1 MRYRVKALAAGG
13 AVEIVQLEALTR
25 AQADLMA
32 RERGL
37 SVISIGFD
45 FSLAGWARRTSKRFP
60 LLVFSQQLIALLDAG
75 LGTVEA
81 LQVLAAENSGAGAGV
96 LNAVL
101 ETVYSGRS
109 LSYAL
114 QQQPG
119 VFPALFIATIRAS
132 ERTGDMKEALGRYVE
147 YHAQIDHL
155 RRKIISASIYPALL
169 ALAGV
174 LVTAFLMFY
183 VVPRFSQIYEDIG
196 GELPFLSRALMQW
209 GQLLSK
215 HALAII
221 AGVVAVIALAAFAA
235 AQPGWRRWV
244 WDRLWA
250 IPRLGEVLR
259 IYHLARFYR
268 TLGML
273 LRSGIPLLTA
283 LDMAEGLLDPALRP
297 SLQAARR
304 AVSEGQ
310 PASDAMLQQRLTT
323 PMALSMLRVG
333 ERTGEL
339 GSMMDRVAALY
350 DEDLSRWVD
359 VATRLF
365 EPLLM
370 AAIGILIG
378 VIVVLLYL
386 PVFEL
391 ANSLK

>member
-1 MRYRVKALAAGG
+1 MHYRVKALAARG
-13 AVEIVQLEALTR
+13 AVEIVHLEAPTR

-45 FSLAGWARRTSKRFP
+45 VSMAGWARRKRKRFA

-81 LQVLAAENSGAGAGV
+81 LEVLAVENGSAGADV

-101 ETVYSGRS
+101 ETVYSGHS
-109 LSYAL
+109 LSHAL

-119 VFPALFIATIRAS
+119 VFPTLFIATIRAS
-132 ERTGDMKEALGRYVE
+132 ERTGDLKEALGRYVE
-147 YHAQIDHL
+147 YHGQIDRL
-155 RRKIISASIYPALL
+155 RRKIVSASIYPALL
-169 ALAGV
+169 AVTGG

-196 GELPFLSRALMQW
+196 GELPFLSRALMHW
-209 GQLLSK
+209 GQLLGE
-215 HALAII
+215 HAFAVMAGIGALA
-221 AGVVAVIALAAFAA
+221 AAAAFAA
-235 AQPGWRRWV
+235 SQPAWRRWV
-244 WDRLWA
+244 WERLWA

-259 IYHLARFYR
+259 IYQLARFYR

-273 LRSGIPLLTA
+273 LRSGMPLLTA
-283 LDMAEGLLDPALRP
+283 LGMAEGLLDPALRP

-310 PASDAMLQQRLTT
+310 PASDALLQQRLTT

-339 GSMMDRVAALY
+339 GSMMDRVAVLY
-350 DEDLSRWVD
+350 DDDLSRWVD
-359 VATRLF
+359 MATRLF

-386 PVFEL
+386 PIFEL